1 MPWVSRTARIHQRWL
16 TRTDASPSRHREVL
30 PGKSNASDTH
40 AKNAKRA
47 SYDDGGVGEAAQPA
61 VSWKQ
66 AVKRRKR
73 QKPTKKLS
81 GQARAPGEGPPALP
95 PQKHTP
101 LVIDLRT
108 PSPPPTLMCS
118 TDLRDTP
125 ISSATS
131 HSTNR
136 GLSRVPTW
144 VTSPASVSRQP
155 SPAQDLIDELDSD
168 SEVENESI
176 PPLEAREYHVQEK
189 PVAAIRSGIAESP
202 FDRLGGICRR
212 RPISLSPDPPVEPQ
226 QGSSA
231 SQGTSRQVRRQSFP
245 LSDDSDDGVIV
256 NVSQPAHI
264 VSRGLYCPPAFEP
277 FLRFAFDTPPPD
289 GFVSAKTTIEG
300 GASDARVDRDD
311 IDHGSASTLAMTA
324 VEDVHPRP
332 DCRVDVNEID
342 MDNQDG
348 RKDILISPDLDHA
361 EKSESVGEQRSV
373 SPGSNRDDLEGANNI
388 PQVDCETNYVGS
400 GPRAGSLAGP
410 FTPASRSFHTAS
422 ELGTPLSASIVEHI
436 LGDFKAHNHPHSPAR
451 AGHLHS
457 DVILETASSIFL
469 AIGRALDVLVRAR
482 SACQCDQS
490 GGRRSSQEIL
500 SNSLELPE
508 TAPTTKQH
516 PERIT

>member
-1 MPWVSRTARIHQRWL
+1 
-16 TRTDASPSRHREVL
+16 
-30 PGKSNASDTH
+30 
-40 AKNAKRA
+40 
-47 SYDDGGVGEAAQPA
+47 
-61 VSWKQ
+61 
-66 AVKRRKR
+66 
-73 QKPTKKLS
+73 
-81 GQARAPGEGPPALP
+81 
-95 PQKHTP
+95 
-101 LVIDLRT
+101 
-108 PSPPPTLMCS
+108 MCS
-118 TDLRDTP
+118 TDLRDTL

-176 PPLEAREYHVQEK
+176 PPLEAREYRVQEE
-189 PVAAIRSGIAESP
+189 PVASIRSGLAVSP
-202 FDRLGGICRR
+202 FDRLGGMCRP

-226 QGSSA
+226 QVASA
-231 SQGTSRQVRRQSFP
+231 SEDTSRQGRRRSFP
-245 LSDDSDDGVIV
+245 LFDDSDDGV
-256 NVSQPAHI
+256 NVSKPAF
-264 VSRGLYCPPAFEP
+264 VSRGWHCPPAFEP
-277 FLRFAFDTPPPD
+277 FMRYALDTPPPD

-300 GASDARVDRDD
+300 CASDARVDRDD

-324 VEDVHPRP
+324 VEDVDLRP
-332 DCRVDVNEID
+332 DCRVDVEEID

-348 RKDILISPDLDHA
+348 RKDILISQDLDHA

-422 ELGTPLSASIVEHI
+422 ELGTPLSASVVEHI

-469 AIGRALDVLVRAR
+469 AIGRALDELVRAR

-508 TAPTTKQH
+508 TAPTAKQH